1 MLQLSGQDASF
12 VYLETPHTPMHIGS
26 VGIYDPSSAPGGFV
40 RFKDIL
46 NFIQSRL
53 GGARSFRQRLV
64 RVPFDLDHPYWIEDP
79 EFDIEFHVR
88 HIALPKP
95 GDWRQLCI
103 QVARLHSRPLD
114 LNKPLWEFTIVEG
127 LDNVQGLPPGC
138 FALVSKVHHAA
149 IDGMSGVEMS
159 AAVHDLNAD
168 MTPPTKTDDW
178 RPENMPRVADLL
190 TRSYFNS
197 LMQPMRVM
205 ETIGRSLPGMAKL
218 AATVSKGEVSLSNTR
233 LAPKTRFNG
242 KVSAHRVWDA
252 VPFPLTDI
260 RAIKDAVDGATVNDV
275 ILAIVGGGLR
285 NYLAG
290 KDELPPESLTAMA
303 PISVRGEGEK
313 AALGNLVSAMVV
325 GLGTHIADPLERL
338 NYVHAEAQNSK
349 AMTGAVGARTLT
361 DYSQLIPSG
370 LAGLAAR
377 LYTRVGA
384 ANAHA
389 PVFNCVVT
397 NVPGSRVPL
406 YFCGARMVG
415 MFGTGPVFD
424 SMGLI
429 NTIYSY
435 TDTIA
440 ISFTCDRNM
449 MPDPGA
455 YARALAAAFEELK
468 AAAAAGPAPKSK
480 APPAKKPAPAKAAT
494 ARTATAKTATAKA
507 ATIKPAPAKAAP
519 SKPSAKPVTKA
530 RGTPAAAKPGRKT
543 ATPKVPPVK
552 IKETA

>member
-1 MLQLSGQDASF
+1 MLQLSAQDASF

-26 VGIYDPSSAPGGFV
+26 VGIYDPSTAPGGFV

-46 NFIQSRL
+46 RFIQSRL

-103 QVARLHSRPLD
+103 QVARLHARPMD
-114 LNKPLWEFTIVEG
+114 LTKPLWEFTIVEG
-127 LDNVQGLPPGC
+127 LDNIEGLPPGC

-159 AAVHDLNAD
+159 AAVHDLDASMTAPETPDAWRAED
-168 MTPPTKTDDW
+168 MPK
-178 RPENMPRVADLL
+178 VADLL
-190 TRSYFNS
+190 ARSYFNN
-197 LMQPMRVM
+197 LVQPMRVV
-205 ETIGRSLPGMAKL
+205 ETIGRSLPGMARL
-218 AATVSKGEVSLSNTR
+218 GVQAAKGDVSVRNAR
-233 LAPKTRFNG
+233 PAPKTVFNG

-252 VPFPLTDI
+252 VPLPLAEV
-260 RAIKDAVDGATVNDV
+260 RAIKDAVPGATVNDV
-275 ILAIVGGGLR
+275 ILSVVGGGLR
-285 NYLAG
+285 AYLG
-290 KDELPPESLTAMA
+290 GRGELPKDTLTAMA

-325 GLGTHIADPLERL
+325 GLGTQVDDPLERL
-338 NYVHAEAQNSK
+338 RFVHGEAVNSK
-349 AMTGAVGARTLT
+349 AMTNAVGARNLA

-406 YFCGARMVG
+406 YFAGARMVG
-415 MFGTGPVFD
+415 MYGTGPVFD
-424 SMGLI
+424 GMGLI

-435 TDTIA
+435 RDTIA
-440 ISFTCDRNM
+440 ISFTADRAA
-449 MPDPGA
+449 MPDPDA
-455 YARALAAAFEELK
+455 YAEALRAAFASLRDR
-468 AAAAAGPAPKSK
+468 AGAAGQPSPASPVDGGDR
-480 APPAKKPAPAKAAT
+480 PAKKRR
-494 ARTATAKTATAKA
+494 ARQEA
-507 ATIKPAPAKAAP
+507 
-519 SKPSAKPVTKA
+519 
-530 RGTPAAAKPGRKT
+530 
-543 ATPKVPPVK
+543 
-552 IKETA
+552 